1 MNLTLINISI
11 IIGCT
16 LIGYLF
22 GSFSC
27 GKLVAKLAG
36 LQELPLNKSGRI
48 SVASLWQSKHWL
60 LSTIT
65 IIFILFKFALSI
77 AVSFAIIKLDYNSYV
92 ICAES
97 AICDFDGNCHSPS
110 ISACTF
116 NPQAFPKESYSYTI
130 GVSHSGKTMQ
140 IETLEPIGVRQT
152 KELIYL
158 SSGILCIIAFII
170 GTFCPLRRK
179 RQTK

>member
-1 MNLTLINISI
+1 MTLINITIITACI
-11 IIGCT
+11 IIGY
-16 LIGYLF
+16 LIGSIPSGQLMVK
-22 GSFSC
+22 FSHL
-27 GKLVAKLAG
+27 K
-36 LQELPLNKSGRI
+36 EYPLNKSGHI

-60 LSTIT
+60 LSTMT

-92 ICAES
+92 SCS
-97 AICDFDGNCHSPS
+97 YSTICDEQGKNCKSVA
-110 ISACTF
+110 SACTF

-158 SSGILCIIAFII
+158 SSGILCILAFII
-170 GTFCPLRRK
+170 GTFCPLRSKRK
-179 RQTK
+179 TQ

>member
-22 GSFSC
+22 GSFPC

-60 LSTIT
+60 LSTMT

-92 ICAES
+92 SCS
-97 AICDFDGNCHSPS
+97 YSTICDEQGKNCKSVA
-110 ISACTF
+110 SACTF
-116 NPQAFPKESYSYTI
+116 NPKAFPKESYSYTI

-158 SSGILCIIAFII
+158 SSGILCILAFII
-170 GTFCPLRRK
+170 GTFCPLRGKRK
-179 RQTK
+179 KK

>member
-1 MNLTLINISI
+1 MTLINISI

-36 LQELPLNKSGRI
+36 LKELPLNKSGRI
-48 SVASLWQSKHWL
+48 SVASLWQSKHQILAIITVICVL
-60 LSTIT
+60 LK
-65 IIFILFKFALSI
+65 FILVLI
-77 AVSFAIIKLDYNSYV
+77 ADFYIIKLDYNTYV
-92 ICAES
+92 ICAEA
-97 AICDFDGNCHSPS
+97 AICDFDGNCHSTF
-110 ISACTF
+110 ISACTI
-116 NPQAFPKESYSYTI
+116 NTNV
-130 GVSHSGKTMQ
+130 VSPEDDKFRLVKDCTYAAA
-140 IETLEPIGVRQT
+140 TL
-152 KELIYL
+152 
-158 SSGILCIIAFII
+158 LCILAFIF